1 MRPWRN
7 WHTRTFEGRVGDRTS
22 SSLVGRTKTVTTE
35 CTRCGEGNRWFFISL
50 SDWQGMDMSD
60 YNYYRPFGISRDV
73 FELSEEAMRLARDA
87 FVRVD
92 EIREKRQ
99 LEVLRSFMESRV
111 SESAFMAKTGYGY
124 GDVGREKAEAVFAYA
139 FGAEDALVRLQ
150 FGSGTHVLAT
160 CLRALLNDGDE
171 LLIVTGR
178 PYDTLLPTLGM
189 VKDALT
195 DQRLYPGDTF
205 TISRQALSSRGVS
218 IRQLELTEEETPD
231 LASIRACVKPDT
243 RMVYIQKSRGYSE
256 RRALVAEDIASIVHV
271 VREVS
276 RDTIIFVDNC
286 YGEFVE
292 PVEPTRVGA
301 DLIAGS
307 LIKNPGAGIAPSGG
321 YIAGKAVL
329 IEEIADCM
337 TAVDV
342 GRHVGPSLGFSRLLL
357 EGLYFAPSVT
367 ASAMKGAIH
376 LGALFSLAGYMCS
389 PSIDDVRG
397 DIVQTVRLDES
408 RALEAFCRAIQA
420 SSPVDSF
427 VTPAPAPMPGYDC
440 DIIMASGSFV
450 QGSTIE
456 LSADGPL
463 RPPFIAFVQGGLT
476 FENARLGA
484 MKALESLRQFE
495 GM

>member
-1 MRPWRN
+1 
-7 WHTRTFEGRVGDRTS
+7 
-22 SSLVGRTKTVTTE
+22 
-35 CTRCGEGNRWFFISL
+35 
-50 SDWQGMDMSD
+50 MSA
-60 YNYYRPFGISRDV
+60 YNHYRSFGISREV
-73 FELSEEAMRLARDA
+73 FELSEEAMRLASDEY
-87 FVRVD
+87 VHVD

-99 LEVLRSFMESRV
+99 LEVLHAFMEARV
-111 SESAFMAKTGYGY
+111 SESSFMAKTGYGY
-124 GDVGREKAEAVFAYA
+124 GDIGRDKTEAVFAYA

-160 CLRALLNDGDE
+160 CLRALLSRGDE

-189 VKDALT
+189 VEDALT
-195 DQRLYPGDTF
+195 GQLLYPEDLTS
-205 TISRQALSSRGVS
+205 ISRQALSSSGVAV
-218 IRQLELTEEETPD
+218 RRLDLTENGEPD
-231 LASIRACVKPDT
+231 LESMRACVKPET

-256 RRALVAEDIASIVHV
+256 RRALIAEDIASIVRI
-271 VREVS
+271 VREIS
-276 RDTIIFVDNC
+276 RDAIVFVDNC

-292 PVEPTRVGA
+292 LVEPTHVGA

-321 YIAGKAVL
+321 YIAGKADL
-329 IEEIADCM
+329 IEEIAEGM

-357 EGLYFAPSVT
+357 EGLYFAPTVT
-367 ASAMKGAIH
+367 ASALKGAIH
-376 LGALFSLAGYMCS
+376 LSALFSLAGYRCS
-389 PSIDDVRG
+389 PGIHDARG
-397 DIVQTVRLDES
+397 DIVQMIRLDEAK
-408 RALEAFCRAIQA
+408 ALESFCLAIQA

-463 RPPFIAFVQGGLT
+463 RSPFNAFVQGGLT

-484 MKALESLRQFE
+484 MKALESLRPFE
-495 GM
+495 RR

>member
-1 MRPWRN
+1 
-7 WHTRTFEGRVGDRTS
+7 
-22 SSLVGRTKTVTTE
+22 
-35 CTRCGEGNRWFFISL
+35 
-50 SDWQGMDMSD
+50 MSD
-60 YNYYRPFGISRDV
+60 YEHYRPFGISRDV

-87 FVRVD
+87 YVRVD
-92 EIREKRQ
+92 EIKERRQ
-99 LEVLRSFMESRV
+99 LEVLRAFMDARV
-111 SESAFMAKTGYGY
+111 SESTFMAKTGYGY
-124 GDVGREKAEAVFAYA
+124 GDVGREKAEAVYASA
-139 FGAEDALVRLQ
+139 FGADDALVRLQ

-160 CLRALLNDGDE
+160 CLRALLSSGDD

-178 PYDTLLPTLGM
+178 PYDTLLPTFGVLE
-189 VKDALT
+189 DALT
-195 DQRLYPGDTF
+195 GRRLYPDDLSR
-205 TISRQALSSRGVS
+205 ISRQSLSSRGVS
-218 IRQLELTEEETPD
+218 IRQLELTEPGYPD
-231 LASIRACVKPDT
+231 LLSIRSCIKPET
-243 RMVYIQKSRGYSE
+243 RVVYIQKSRGYSE
-256 RRALVAEDIASIVHV
+256 RRALVAEDIAAIVRV
-271 VREVS
+271 TREIS

-292 PVEPTRVGA
+292 SVEPTHLGA

-321 YIAGKAVL
+321 YIAGKADL
-329 IEEIADCM
+329 IEEIAEGM

-367 ASAMKGAIH
+367 ASALKGAIH
-376 LGALFSLAGYMCS
+376 LSALFTLAGFRCTPGMH
-389 PSIDDVRG
+389 DERG
-397 DIVQTVRLDES
+397 DIVQLIQLDHAH
-408 RALEAFCRAIQA
+408 ALESFCQAVQA

-463 RPPFIAFVQGGLT
+463 RPPYHAFVQGGLT

-484 MKALESLRQFE
+484 MKALENLRQFE
-495 GM
+495 RL